1 MQLHLDK
8 TGTSRAPQQKKA
20 AADSS
25 ELTLTLMDPVHPQR
39 GFAEAFVRAVF
50 DAAYNARL
58 RSFYPLLL
66 GITRDS
72 NEYAAVAG
80 IRPAGGATLFSE
92 HYLDQPVQHILQAER
107 SGIVEIGNLAPA
119 SAGQARWLICT
130 LSAFL
135 IGAGFTHVVFT
146 SVPKLR
152 NAFSRMGLPLAWIA
166 DADQQRLPLQERSE
180 WGSYYDC
187 RPAVYAGDI
196 VAAIPALTRL
206 MHSDPEL
213 SRLSRR
219 ASRMGQEF
227 VRGTE
232 NRAAS
237 TAHH

>member
-1 MQLHLDK
+1 
-8 TGTSRAPQQKKA
+8 
-20 AADSS
+20 
-25 ELTLTLMDPVHPQR
+25 
-39 GFAEAFVRAVF
+39 
-50 DAAYNARL
+50 
-58 RSFYPLLL
+58 
-66 GITRDS
+66 
-72 NEYAAVAG
+72 
-80 IRPAGGATLFSE
+80 
-92 HYLDQPVQHILQAER
+92 VQHILQAER

-227 VRGTE
+227 VRGLNTQ
-232 NRAAS
+232 AS
-237 TAHH
+237 